1 MTIFEIYFL
10 AIRIVYVLRVLKTIL
25 MQKIDL
31 ELIRSKIYN
40 KTIFWYNSIK
50 IENNE
55 LKFFWKIL
63 FFITR
68 LDN

>member
-1 MTIFEIYFL
+1 MTIIEIYFL
-10 AIRIVYVLRVLKTIL
+10 AIRIVYVLRAFKMIL

-31 ELIRSKIYN
+31 ESIRSKIDN

-55 LKFFWKIL
+55 LKFFEKNVI
-63 FFITR
+63 FITR
-68 LDN
+68 LDK